1 MKIISLFIV
10 AQIIAGTPED
20 KLLRRIS
27 AETAPDS
34 KLQMVTDFEKQF
46 PDSRALADV
55 YLMAIDVY
63 RQKNDRPRI
72 IEYGEKILKLEA
84 TNITALMVVSRNYAL
99 DAKNLD
105 RAVQL
110 AQRAMDQV
118 GRMKT
123 QPAPSS
129 MTDSQWKEYIANT
142 DRAARDIFEYAKAL
156 NAAAH

>member
-20 KLLRRIS
+20 KLLRRIT

-46 PDSRALADV
+46 PDSRALTDV
-55 YLMAIDVY
+55 FLMAIDVY

-110 AQRAMDQV
+110 AQRALDQV

-123 QPAPSS
+123 QPAPAS

>member
-20 KLLRRIS
+20 KMLRRIT

-46 PDSRALADV
+46 PDSRALTDV

-110 AQRAMDQV
+110 AQRALDQV

-123 QPAPSS
+123 QPAPAS